1 VPFVQHCLRS
11 TVTDVFA
18 CTRAYLHPSV
28 TDDESRTAAVH
39 FIRES
44 AAASAVHAA
53 ADARTWASAEQQLAR
68 ASSAAYAICAAAA
81 VQHAVRA
88 AAAAVQH
95 AVRAAAASAHHAV
108 HAAAR
113 NKRKLLAAAGCVC
126 IARQH
131 RRLCEHPS
139 NCPRA
144 FFSVQNPKAYEREL
158 CQAKMNRQSTTLRRE
173 LRVVEDADELL

>member
-1 VPFVQHCLRS
+1 MPFVQHCLRS

-68 ASSAAYAICAAAA
+68 ASSAAYAIC
-81 VQHAVRA
+81 

>member
-1 VPFVQHCLRS
+1 MPFVQHCLRS

-88 AAAAVQH
+88 AAA
-95 AVRAAAASAHHAV
+95 SAHHAV

-158 CQAKMNRQSTTLRRE
+158 CQANMNRQSTTLRRE